1 VVPDRPRVALATAA
15 GLGFTDPDEALALTA
30 LDQAGIEATM
40 AVWDDPGV
48 PWGDFDLVVVRSTW
62 DYTARHGAFLE
73 WAASVPRLANPFA
86 VLAWNTDKHYLADLE
101 RAGVPVIETRWLEP
115 GDPPTFFDRP
125 FVVKPAVGA
134 GSRDAQRYEPGET
147 GAAAEHVARLHAAGT
162 TAMVQP
168 YLEEVERGGEQAV
181 IFIGG
186 HFSHGVRKEAMLG
199 EARLGREERIS
210 ARAPSDQALAI
221 ARYALSVLPFRSP
234 LLYARIDL
242 LEGDGGAPVVLE
254 AELTEPSLFLSHDAQ
269 APTRLADAVA
279 VAVSG

>member
-1 VVPDRPRVALATAA
+1 VALATAA
-15 GLGFTDPDEALALTA
+15 GLGFTDPDEALAPHA

-40 AVWDDPGV
+40 AVWDRPRR

-101 RAGVPVIETRWLEP
+101 RAGVRSSRPAGST
-115 GDPPTFFDRP
+115 GDPQHSSIARSWSSR
-125 FVVKPAVGA
+125 GGG

-168 YLEEVERGGEQAV
+168 YWRR
-181 IFIGG
+181 
-186 HFSHGVRKEAMLG
+186 SRG
-199 EARLGREERIS
+199 EASRR
-210 ARAPSDQALAI
+210 
-221 ARYALSVLPFRSP
+221 
-234 LLYARIDL
+234 
-242 LEGDGGAPVVLE
+242 
-254 AELTEPSLFLSHDAQ
+254 
-269 APTRLADAVA
+269 
-279 VAVSG
+279 

>member
-15 GLGFTDPDEALALTA
+15 GLVFTDPDEALALTA

-73 WAASVPRLANPFA
+73 WAAAVPRLANPFA

-168 YLEEVERGGEQAV
+168 YLEEVERGGEQ
-181 IFIGG
+181 G
-186 HFSHGVRKEAMLG
+186 
-199 EARLGREERIS
+199 
-210 ARAPSDQALAI
+210 
-221 ARYALSVLPFRSP
+221 
-234 LLYARIDL
+234 
-242 LEGDGGAPVVLE
+242 
-254 AELTEPSLFLSHDAQ
+254 
-269 APTRLADAVA
+269 
-279 VAVSG
+279 